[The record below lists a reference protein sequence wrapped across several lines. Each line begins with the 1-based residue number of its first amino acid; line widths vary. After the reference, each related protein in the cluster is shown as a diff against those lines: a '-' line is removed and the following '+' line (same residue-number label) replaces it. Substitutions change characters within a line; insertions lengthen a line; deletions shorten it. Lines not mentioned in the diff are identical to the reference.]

1 MLEFRPCLCA
11 ALGEELGRAW
21 LSCSWRCHRICT
33 CQMHFVSLSFWHTLS
48 HCIQIFIFFHT
59 WIRLC
64 LGGNSREECFH
75 QIPCTLVRTG
85 GNMRRNIM
93 NHGILCLISHLL
105 SFSDCIRPLQ
115 EAETWLGQADGWVQ
129 RQPWISRCRCGLHHG
144 RTVFVREARSHS
156 SQRIDYNGHHIPS
169 YPIILNHIESH
180 GYFDREH
187 AGRTI
192 ALELPVQRVC
202 IEQLPLLRSRD
213 TPQSSRVAAKKVGG
227 MSTDLHVIHHVEIE
241 SWVIFDN
248 ISIQESWLFIF
259 FHDKMLT
266 CFKSILWTVRMFQLH
281 FRSSSVMCF
290 RMFCSGME
298 SPVIWRRWKGKGE
311 VRHPCPYPN
320 IPLLLNK
327 FITCRQLCLLSSNM
341 LAHGPWHWNPKPV
354 YSLLKRYEAV
364 NAVRSFDV
372 RCRCFLKSKATS
384 GLKEKG
390 ELREP
395 SWPLTGLSGW
405 SRLQLLEEV
414 CRRESGTVSWPSGF
428 RLA

>member
-1 MLEFRPCLCA
+1 MEF
-11 ALGEELGRAW
+11 
-21 LSCSWRCHRICT
+21 
-33 CQMHFVSLSFWHTLS
+33 FVW
-48 HCIQIFIFFHT
+48 FHT
-59 WIRLC
+59 FYLFQIVSGHCKKLKPDWDKLMDEFNGSPGSLVADVDCTTEGQSLC
-64 LGGNSREECFH
+64 EKHEATRHNG
-75 QIPCTLVRTG
+75 
-85 GNMRRNIM
+85 
-93 NHGILCLISHLL
+93 LITT
-105 SFSDCIRPLQ
+105 DI
-115 EAETWLGQADGWVQ
+115 
-129 RQPWISRCRCGLHHG
+129 IS
-144 RTVFVREARSHS
+144 
-156 SQRIDYNGHHIPS
+156 HHIPS
-169 YPIILNHIESH
+169 YWITLESH

-266 CFKSILWTVRMFQLH
+266 CFKSILWTVRIFQLH